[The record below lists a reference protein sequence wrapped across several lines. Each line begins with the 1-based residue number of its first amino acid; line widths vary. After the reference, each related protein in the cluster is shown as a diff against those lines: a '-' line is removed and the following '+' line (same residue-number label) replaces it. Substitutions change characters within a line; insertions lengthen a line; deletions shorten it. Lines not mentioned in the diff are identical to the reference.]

1 MAMRN
6 PRKQLCN
13 CQCHHVSIADRSP
26 TGDQN
31 PEGYDSKSSNRNGEI
46 TNMNTNPIPN
56 EVEVPD
62 NLFPV
67 LAELKRLADEAATAI
82 ANGLIFPGLSTLAG
96 INPLV
101 GMLTEFCAARVVPD
115 IETGNVRV
123 DPHMQHLMCG
133 FDSHGNY
140 L

>member
-1 MAMRN
+1 
-6 PRKQLCN
+6 
-13 CQCHHVSIADRSP
+13 
-26 TGDQN
+26 
-31 PEGYDSKSSNRNGEI
+31 
-46 TNMNTNPIPN
+46 MNTNPIPN

-67 LAELKRLADEAATAI
+67 LAELKRLADEAATAS
-82 ANGLIFPGLSTLAG
+82 PTDSSSRSTLAG

-133 FDSHGNY
+133 FDHAGTTSEAPPNSNQLTKLNQGH
-140 L
+140 